1 MKINNTLI
9 NFKARKIPKKQA
21 KQIENALKK
30 SSKIDIICHES
41 TDSDAA
47 NSAVAMRDYL
57 KPYGINSRIIISHQ
71 DLKTLHLEKEKNIIQ
86 AHKLKDKENPET
98 VLCVDFSAKERISPK
113 VLKHIKKAKQVICI
127 DHHEGSNLQDSVKQN
142 YFYIDTSAKSA
153 TSIIYRLFEARNKEI
168 TKKTAYNLF
177 YGLISDCNK
186 RGFVHCDGIRG
197 TITPCDSF
205 KENKEAF
212 EIYTALKEK
221 LSDEEISDIAR
232 KIDIT
237 SGLTK
242 EEKKFS
248 NSLHEK
254 IKFSKNKKI
263 AYVVIPPDDKIWK
276 SLGEDNTRTSAIL
289 NKFRQ
294 SILNSKEEKY
304 TTVKTVITFYK
315 ASDKYRMSIHS
326 KEETLDKFYEYL
338 KKQIKNPTF
347 SAGGHKKRGGG
358 SINITNIKNCILWAN
373 EVIKY
378 ADFYD

>member
-1 MKINNTLI
+1 MKIHNTLI
-9 NFKARKIPKKQA
+9 NFKAKKIPKEQA

-41 TDSDAA
+41 TDSDTA

-71 DLKTLHLEKEKNIIQ
+71 DLKTLHLKKEKNIIQ
-86 AHKLKDKENPET
+86 AHELKDKENPET
-98 VLCVDFSAKERISPK
+98 VLCVDFSSKERVSPK

-127 DHHEGSNLQDSVKQN
+127 DHHEGSNLQNITIPN

-153 TSIIYRLFEARNKEI
+153 TSIIYRFFEATNNKI

-177 YGLISDCNK
+177 YGLISDCDK
-186 RGFVHCDGIRG
+186 RSLVHCDGING
-197 TITPCDSF
+197 TIRPYDSF
-205 KENKEAF
+205 KKNREAF

-221 LSDEEISDIAR
+221 LSNKEISDIAR

-237 SGLTK
+237 SKLTK
-242 EEKKFS
+242 EEKEFS
-248 NSLHEK
+248 NSLNKK

-263 AYVVIPPDDKIWK
+263 AYVIIPPDDKTWK

-294 SILNSKEEKY
+294 NILNSKEEKY

-315 ASDKYRMSIHS
+315 ANDKYRMSIHS

-347 SAGGHKKRGGG
+347 ATGGHKRRGGG
-358 SINITNIKNCILWAN
+358 SISITNIKNCILWAN
-373 EVIKY
+373 EVIKC